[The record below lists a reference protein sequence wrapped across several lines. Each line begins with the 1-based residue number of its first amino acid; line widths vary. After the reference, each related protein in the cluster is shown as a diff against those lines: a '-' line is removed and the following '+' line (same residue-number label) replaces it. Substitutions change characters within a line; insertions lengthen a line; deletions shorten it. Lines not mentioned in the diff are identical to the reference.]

1 MIRGIGQDFDAALE
15 YLDSVYGDTCF
26 IADAFVH
33 DVNSFKAL
41 RNGEDARFCDLV
53 HLIRRSYNTLKEVKR
68 RQDMD
73 NSQMLALIERKMGSD
88 DRKVWFRHLEQEKKP
103 ASLSLLINW
112 MTGEMKS
119 RMRATAP
126 VRSETA
132 DKGKVH
138 HLSIKGDAQTQ
149 QRPFY
154 RCWLC
159 ESSDHWTDQCKKFIA
174 MAQPN
179 RLKLAMENHV
189 CFSCLKKAGRD
200 HRMTTCKKKK
210 QCSESRGGVECRYYH
225 HPLLH
230 DEARDNAVG
239 SNIAF
244 IEGQDALLP
253 VVKAEFIG
261 SQQRNR
267 EGNILLDTGSQISI
281 IRQSVA
287 DELKLT
293 GRNISVSITKVGGE
307 QEEVKTKVNK
317 VPIRFMDSQQRYTVS
332 AIGLPCIS
340 DEVTEASL
348 TDEAKQLGLDVR
360 ELHRGGGPVDL
371 LVGIDHPKMHIGET
385 RQGVSCA
392 ARKSP
397 LGWVVFGAANTPT
410 RLTHR
415 VLHVQA
421 AVTELSEF
429 WSTEAM
435 GVEAPGCQ
443 CNPTKMTKVETEEY
457 EVINKSC
464 KKVGSQWMVSYPW
477 KRDPNEL
484 PDNKSQAER
493 MLFHTEKNW
502 QKTKTTQ
509 MHISSKWKRCWT

>member
-1 MIRGIGQDFDAALE
+1 
-15 YLDSVYGDTCF
+15 
-26 IADAFVH
+26 
-33 DVNSFKAL
+33 
-41 RNGEDARFCDLV
+41 
-53 HLIRRSYNTLKEVKR
+53 
-68 RQDMD
+68 
-73 NSQMLALIERKMGSD
+73 MGSD

-210 QCSESRGGVECRYYH
+210 QCSESRGGVQCR
-225 HPLLH
+225 P
-230 DEARDNAVG
+230 RCPTTG
-239 SNIAF
+239 C
-244 IEGQDALLP
+244 EGR
-253 VVKAEFIG
+253 VHG

-307 QEEVKTKVNK
+307 QEEVTTKVYK
-317 VPIRFMDSQQRYTVS
+317 VPIRSMDSQQRYTVS

-340 DEVTEASL
+340 DDGNRGF
-348 TDEAKQLGLDVR
+348 TDR
-360 ELHRGGGPVDL
+360 RG
-371 LVGIDHPKMHIGET
+371 KT
-385 RQGVSCA
+385 
-392 ARKSP
+392 
-397 LGWVVFGAANTPT
+397 T
-410 RLTHR
+410 RL
-415 VLHVQA
+415 
-421 AVTELSEF
+421 
-429 WSTEAM
+429 
-435 GVEAPGCQ
+435 GC
-443 CNPTKMTKVETEEY
+443 T
-457 EVINKSC
+457 
-464 KKVGSQWMVSYPW
+464 
-477 KRDPNEL
+477 
-484 PDNKSQAER
+484 
-493 MLFHTEKNW
+493 
-502 QKTKTTQ
+502 
-509 MHISSKWKRCWT
+509 